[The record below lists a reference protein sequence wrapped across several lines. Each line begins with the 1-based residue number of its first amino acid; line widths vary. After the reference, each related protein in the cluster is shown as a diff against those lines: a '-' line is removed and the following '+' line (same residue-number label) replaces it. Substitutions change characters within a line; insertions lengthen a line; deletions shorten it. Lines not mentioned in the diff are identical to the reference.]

1 MNGHA
6 EGLTNC
12 AVTSEQI
19 RFVEARRFIFGEAWQ
34 QRTGAALR
42 IDTMPK
48 KKKEAKKKEPDP
60 ELAAALAGLQDD
72 PNMPTSSDGK
82 AAAAF
87 ALGSLV
93 SGSDVFRQDA
103 IAAGCLVPLVT
114 MLEKGTER
122 EKEAAAFALRGLST
136 NTCVYTLRGMP
147 FAGKLSPST
156 YPVVGD
162 SPTAIVS
169 ANAVAPLVALLDGT
183 TCAQKEHAAAA
194 LCNISTKAPFRA
206 AIAAAGAI
214 VPLVEL
220 IRKGPEDVA
229 AAAAFAIGSL
239 AFGSAANRAQIMD
252 ADGRRWLEALLA
264 REVVDGIDAE
274 KRQRIVAYALGELD
288 PHVVAAR
295 EKAKA
300 DVLAAAA
307 EAARAGDDGKKDD
320 KKGKKK

>member
-1 MNGHA
+1 
-6 EGLTNC
+6 
-12 AVTSEQI
+12 
-19 RFVEARRFIFGEAWQ
+19 
-34 QRTGAALR
+34 
-42 IDTMPK
+42 MPK

-169 ANAVAPLVALLDGT
+169 ANAVAPLVALLRDGT

-320 KKGKKK
+320 KKGKKKWRNLRVGLPRACRRIRRGSDLSVCKTFLDMKQS

>member
-1 MNGHA
+1 M
-6 EGLTNC
+6 
-12 AVTSEQI
+12 
-19 RFVEARRFIFGEAWQ
+19 EARRRFVFGEAWQ
-34 QRTGAALR
+34 RTGEALR
-42 IDTMPK
+42 IDTMQK

-87 ALGSLV
+87 ALGSLL
-93 SGSDVFRQDA
+93 SCSDVFRQDA

-169 ANAVAPLVALLDGT
+169 ANAVAPLVALLQRDGT

-264 REVVDGIDAE
+264 REVVDGIDIE

-307 EAARAGDDGKKDD
+307 EAARAGDDGKKDA